1 MPSLGEHDNAS
12 FRIGFLVG
20 TGVDWLVFASLSD
33 NHWTSRQGAY
43 VRCN

>member
-1 MPSLGEHDNAS
+1 
-12 FRIGFLVG
+12 
-20 TGVDWLVFASLSD
+20 VDWLVFASLSD